1 MTSTPDRPETT
12 APAALAGVGRG
23 SLWLGGSTIASQLTL
38 LLGLPLLARAY
49 SPHEFGL
56 YTAFVGVLAISSVFV
71 GLRYESA
78 AVLPRRAG
86 AAATLLWLVLASG
99 AVAALLVAGAG
110 IALEAAGM
118 AAVPV
123 RHAWPLALALM
134 ATGLQRAFVAW
145 CTRERRYVM
154 LGVSQFAAAALTLAL
169 QLLAARVLRADA
181 ASLIW
186 SHAVVL
192 LAVHAV
198 ALLLS
203 LRGHGALMRRA
214 RRGTRLLAAARR
226 YRRFPLFMLP
236 YGLSSTL
243 RERGLQLLLAAQAG
257 ADVLGRFA
265 VASRLT
271 GAPNSLCYGAVAPV
285 FFGTIVRPPPEAAR
299 QLATVLV
306 ELSAVALVPPFVFLA
321 IDAPLLVDGL
331 LGGEWSGSGT
341 FVRLLAAPMLVLAL
355 TGWLDRVFDARQR
368 QGLALALDGS
378 FSVVVLLAVAMALGL
393 GAGGTDAVALIGGM
407 SLLYYAVYAG
417 IALHFCGLPPR
428 RVVALGGGCVAL
440 AALAAAVF
448 LLSPAPSLVARAWI
462 YGAFHLAVAV
472 AYAALPGRVAT
483 LRALAGSRRV

>member
-1 MTSTPDRPETT
+1 MSSTPARPETA
-12 APAALAGVGRG
+12 APPALAGVGRG
-23 SLWLGGSTIASQLTL
+23 SLWLGGGTIASQLTL

-78 AVLPRRAG
+78 AVLPRRAA

-99 AVAALLVAGAG
+99 ALAALLVAGAG
-110 IALEAAGM
+110 VALGAAGL
-118 AAVPV
+118 AADLV
-123 RHAWPLALALM
+123 RHAWPLALALG

-145 CTRERRYVM
+145 CTRERGYAL
-154 LGVSQFAAAALTLAL
+154 LGVSQFAAAALTLVL
-169 QLLAARVLRADA
+169 QLLAARILRPDA

-186 SHAVVL
+186 SHAIVQV
-192 LAVHAV
+192 AVHAV
-198 ALLLS
+198 ALMVA
-203 LRGHGALMRRA
+203 LRGRGGLMRRA
-214 RRGTRLLAAARR
+214 RRGARLLAAARR

-271 GAPNSLCYGAVAPV
+271 GAPNSLCYGAIAPV
-285 FFGTIVRPPPEAAR
+285 FFGAIVRPPPGIAR
-299 QLATVLV
+299 QLATALI

-321 IDAPLLVDGL
+321 VDAPRLVDGL

-368 QGLALALDGS
+368 QGLALVLDAS
-378 FSVVVLLAVAMALGL
+378 FSVVVLVAVAAALVL
-393 GAGGTDAVALIGGM
+393 GAGGAEAVALIGVM
-407 SLLYYAVYAG
+407 SLLYYAAYAG
-417 IALHFCGLPPR
+417 IALHLCGLPPR
-428 RVVALGGGCVAL
+428 RIVALGAGCLAL
-440 AALAAAVF
+440 AALATAVF
-448 LLSPAPSLVARAWI
+448 MLQPASSLATRAGI
-462 YGAFHLAVAV
+462 YAAFHLVAVV
-472 AYAALPGRVAT
+472 AYAALPGRLAT